1 MMGTNTSNATFFV
14 QQDLLDKAN
23 KALAKAKSVEQ
34 KKIRQGWRWVKISK
48 LSKILVPCDKNG
60 EPTTEGQRRIDEL
73 RNKVNII
80 L

>member
-1 MMGTNTSNATFFV
+1 MMGTGTENSTFFV
-14 QQDLLDKAN
+14 QQDLLAKAN

-60 EPTTEGQRRIDEL
+60 KPTAQGQKRIEAMK
-73 RNKVNII
+73 NNINII

>member
-1 MMGTNTSNATFFV
+1 MGIGTQNSTFSV
-14 QQDLLDKAN
+14 QQDLLARAN

-34 KKIRQGWRWVKISK
+34 KKIKQGWRWVKISK

-60 EPTTEGQRRIDEL
+60 KPTAQGQKRIEAIK
-73 RNKVNII
+73 NNINII

>member
-1 MMGTNTSNATFFV
+1 MGIGTQNSTFSV
-14 QQDLLDKAN
+14 HQDLLDKAN
-23 KALAKAKSVEQ
+23 KALARAKNIEQ

-60 EPTTEGQRRIDEL
+60 KPTAQGQKRIEAIK
-73 RNKVNII
+73 NNINII

>member
-1 MMGTNTSNATFFV
+1 MDISTQNSTFFV

-23 KALAKAKSVEQ
+23 KALAKAKSIEQ
-34 KKIRQGWRWVKISK
+34 KKIRQGWRWVRISK

-60 EPTTEGQRRIDEL
+60 KPTKEGQKRIDTVK
-73 RNKVNII
+73 NNINII

>member
-1 MMGTNTSNATFFV
+1 MGTSTENSTFFV
-14 QQDLLDKAN
+14 HQDL
-23 KALAKAKSVEQ
+23 LAKAKSVEQ

-60 EPTTEGQRRIDEL
+60 KPTIEGQKKIEAIK
-73 RNKVNII
+73 NNINII

>member
-1 MMGTNTSNATFFV
+1 MGIGTQNSTFSV

-34 KKIRQGWRWVKISK
+34 KKIKQGWRWVKISK

-60 EPTTEGQRRIDEL
+60 KPTAQGQKRIEAIK
-73 RNKVNII
+73 NNINII

>member
-1 MMGTNTSNATFFV
+1 MDIGTQNSTFFV
-14 QQDLLDKAN
+14 QQDLLAKAN
-23 KALAKAKSVEQ
+23 KALAKAKNIEQ

-60 EPTTEGQRRIDEL
+60 KPTAQGQKRIEAIK
-73 RNKVNII
+73 NNINII